1 VSVLRYL
8 EIAALALLMT
18 ISVYVIYS
26 ASAWPLQARLFP
38 MVVAIPML
46 ALSAVRLAISARGLA
61 TGTVGVAESAA
72 AAEIGMWRPLARQE
86 TARLI
91 AWLAAFLIL
100 IWLFSFLIG
109 LPLAMLAYLKGES
122 RERWPVAIGL
132 ALATF
137 GYLYAVF
144 DQVLHVPWPPG
155 LISSLFLPS

>member
-1 VSVLRYL
+1 MAISAYVLY
-8 EIAALALLMT
+8 A
-18 ISVYVIYS
+18 
-26 ASAWPLQARLFP
+26 ASAWQLQARLFP
-38 MVVAIPML
+38 WVVAVPL
-46 ALSAVRLAISARGLA
+46 LGLSAARLVITLRSSTAVSTSSASAELGL
-61 TGTVGVAESAA
+61 
-72 AAEIGMWRPLARQE
+72 WNPLARRE
-86 TARLI
+86 TGRLV
-91 AWLAAFLIL
+91 AWLAAFLVL